1 MTTAVGLAAPI
12 SLRIKVLLLLLGDFI
27 SFNPATSTH
36 LHFHNDLLCNPRSRS
51 PLHSGYSCPS
61 PAWQCFYYSYIVVN
75 RVFVFVDPELI
86 ILVDPKLVVLFDSKS
101 IILVDP
107 EPVVILVQQQQ
118 RLPMLR
124 DSYAVSVR

>member
-1 MTTAVGLAAPI
+1 M
-12 SLRIKVLLLLLGDFI
+12 LGDLI
-27 SFNPATSTH
+27 SFNPVTSIH

-61 PAWQCFYYSYIVVN
+61 PAWQCFYYSYIVVD
-75 RVFVFVDPELI
+75 RVFVFVDPELV
-86 ILVDPKLVVLFDSKS
+86 ILVDPELIILVNSKLVV
-101 IILVDP
+101 LVDP

-124 DSYAVSVR
+124 DSYAVSAW